1 MSLGADKWLS
11 GLIVLACA
19 VMLLRLAV
27 GPRRRAR
34 LDAWA
39 RGVPVRVRARWHALR
54 HGRRARQ
61 DAERLAEG
69 AIARARRNRVDK
81 EGNVLRPDAFKDPRK
96 PH

>member
-1 MSLGADKWLS
+1 MSWGMDKWLS
-11 GLIVLACA
+11 ALIVLACA

-34 LDAWA
+34 LDAWVRVLPA
-39 RGVPVRVRARWHALR
+39 RVRARWHVLR
-54 HGRRARQ
+54 RGRRARR
-61 DAERLAEG
+61 DAERLAEE